1 MMMGLWSLWAKWSAV
16 GKSRL
21 FATCPRQAPRFA
33 GGFFASELST
43 KSIALFLV
51 SVRQLVRPWGHQA
64 RGRARSAAPIFL
76 GEPER
81 LLGPI
86 SPHFARMGDEM
97 SSNQTES
104 FVGIDVAKNT
114 LDLRLEPVGE
124 SLHVA
129 YDDAGIAAIRKRLL
143 TLSPTLIVMEAT
155 GGLET
160 RLACE
165 LAACGLPV
173 AVINPR
179 QARDFAKATGQLAK
193 TDQVDAAVLAHFAC
207 AIRPPVRVQKDA
219 DTCDLDDLVTR
230 RRQLIAMRVQ
240 ETLRL
245 GSAESTALQKNL
257 KKHIAW
263 LDKQITSLDGDL
275 TKRLRTSDA
284 WRTKDDLLQGI
295 PGVGAVTS
303 VTLLAKCPELGQL
316 NRREIAK
323 LTGVAPL
330 ANDSGKHRGKRFVW
344 GGRAD
349 VRSVLY
355 MATVSAIRCNPA
367 IKTFADRLKQAGKPA
382 KVVIVACMRKLLT
395 IMNAMVKNN
404 APWTAKTA

>member
-1 MMMGLWSLWAKWSAV
+1 MN
-16 GKSRL
+16 
-21 FATCPRQAPRFA
+21 
-33 GGFFASELST
+33 
-43 KSIALFLV
+43 
-51 SVRQLVRPWGHQA
+51 
-64 RGRARSAAPIFL
+64 
-76 GEPER
+76 
-81 LLGPI
+81 
-86 SPHFARMGDEM
+86 
-97 SSNQTES
+97 SNQIES

-129 YDDAGIAAIRKRLL
+129 YDDAGIAEICKRLL
-143 TLSPTLIVMEAT
+143 ALSPTLIVMEAT

-160 RLACE
+160 RLASE

-193 TDQVDAAVLAHFAC
+193 TDRVDAAVLCAFAR
-207 AIRPPVRVQKDA
+207 AIRPAVRVVKDV
-219 DTCDLDDLVTR
+219 DTRDLDDLVSR
-230 RRQLIAMRVQ
+230 RRQLISMRVQ

-245 GSAESTALQKNL
+245 GSAESKALQKSL

-263 LDKQITSLDGDL
+263 LDKQIAGLDGDL
-275 TKRLRTSDA
+275 TKRLRASDA
-284 WRTKDDLLQGI
+284 WRAKDNLLQGI

-349 VRSVLY
+349 VRTVLY
-355 MATVSAIRCNPA
+355 MATVSAVRCNPA
-367 IKTFADRLKQAGKPA
+367 IKAFADRLKQAGKPA
-382 KVVIVACMRKLLT
+382 KVVVVACMRKLLT